1 MGRSYGHGMSSV
13 NELVITRDL
22 EVPLSDG
29 TILRADLHRP
39 AGDGPFPTLLQR
51 TPYVKDF
58 NPGLWVVIDP
68 LKAAAAGFAVLIQD
82 VRGRGRSDGE
92 FRPFVDEAA
101 DGADTLT
108 WIAEQP
114 WSDGRIAM
122 YGSSYMAA
130 AAWQAAKAAP
140 ERLFAMC
147 PFQASSDFFEGRS
160 YRGGAFEIGAL
171 LGVSL
176 NALGGA
182 VAHRLA
188 REGVLERS
196 APRRAR
202 AMVDRIPELARTPD
216 VEDLRETILG
226 DIAPF
231 FFDWATKTD
240 PSDEYWRALGIED
253 AYPDMTMP
261 VLHCSSWF
269 DQAHVGTLRNFEG
282 MRTRTAPEV
291 ADRQYLVM
299 GPWAHRVPRGSTVG
313 QIRIGERYFGASAI
327 FDLDRL
333 QLKWLRKI
341 LDGDPRPWPHPGRV
355 RVFVMGADTW
365 RNFDEWPPAGTVTTD
380 LHLGLDDSGE
390 RAASWETPAGSSAE
404 TFTHDPDDPVP
415 TTGGAHMAPEAI
427 FPAGPVDQRAVQARD
442 DVLTFTSEPL
452 TDAVEVIGWV
462 EAELHVSTP
471 EPADWSIT
479 LSEVL
484 PDGRRLNVCDGYLR
498 APDDAV
504 GDEARLVRISLGATA
519 QRFEAGNRISVH
531 VAGSSSPRHPVRGIG
546 SAPSDRTVHTGG
558 DTPSRILLPVLPA
571 DEATPKETA

>member
-1 MGRSYGHGMSSV
+1 MATL
-13 NELVITRDL
+13 NELVITRDI
-22 EVPLSDG
+22 ETPLSDG
-29 TILRADLHRP
+29 TILKADLYRP

-68 LKAAAAGFAVLIQD
+68 LKAADAGFAVVIQD
-82 VRGRGRSDGE
+82 VRGRGRSGGD
-92 FRPFVDEAA
+92 FTPFVDEAK
-101 DGADTLT
+101 DGAETLA
-108 WIAEQP
+108 WLEQQP
-114 WSDGRIAM
+114 WCDGRIAM

-140 ERLFAMC
+140 DKLFAMC

-160 YRGGAFEIGAL
+160 YRGGAFEVGAL

-182 VAHRLA
+182 TAHRLA
-188 REGVLERS
+188 RAGVLERD

-202 AMVDRIPELARTPD
+202 AMVDQIPELSRVAD
-216 VEDLRETILG
+216 IEELRETILG

-231 FFDWATKTD
+231 FFEWATRTD
-240 PSDEYWRALGIED
+240 PSDPYWRALSLEESYED
-253 AYPDMTMP
+253 ISMP

-282 MRTRTAPEV
+282 MRSGSATEV

-313 QIRIGERYFGASAI
+313 QIRVGERYFGASAI

-333 QLKWLRKI
+333 QLTWLRKI
-341 LDGDPRPWPHPGRV
+341 LEDDPEPWRHPGRV
-355 RVFVMGADTW
+355 RLFVMGADEW
-365 RNFDEWPPAGTVTTD
+365 RDYSTWPPEGTVSTD
-380 LHLGLDDSGE
+380 LHLTTDDSG
-390 RAASWETPAGSSAE
+390 AGLA
-404 TFTHDPDDPVP
+404 TFDDPGPESEVTFIHDPSDPVP

-427 FPAGPVDQRAVQARD
+427 FPAGPVDQRRIQARG
-442 DVLTFTSEPL
+442 DVITFTTEPL
-452 TDAVEVIGWV
+452 TEAVEVIGWV

-471 EPADWSIT
+471 VPADWSVT

-498 APDDAV
+498 APD
-504 GDEARLVRISLGATA
+504 EATDSQPHRLHLSLGATA
-519 QRFEAGNRISVH
+519 QRFEAGNRISIH
-531 VAGSSSPRHPVRGIG
+531 IAGSSSPRHMVRDTG
-546 SAPSDRTVHTGG
+546 AEPTARTVHTGTA
-558 DTPSRILLPVLPA
+558 TPSRILLPVLPTEES
-571 DEATPKETA
+571 EA